1 MRSEILNKTIQTQLD
16 HRTIRFFKDQPI
28 TAETLTQLFEV
39 MNRTATSSGLQ
50 TYSVMHI
57 TDQHLKNKIAE
68 VCKQDYV
75 KDMPVLLIFLV
86 DVHRNAEIAK
96 AKGYNSEK
104 FRSMNHFFQGVAD
117 VYLAAQNLTNAVES
131 IDLGAVFLGSVL
143 NDAQKMVDILNLPEL
158 TFPLVGMGFGYPNDA
173 PELKPRMDLSQ
184 KIFENTYPKVED
196 YLSEIADYDQAMTH
210 YYDTRENNRRS
221 DSFSD
226 QVVSKFKT
234 SPELRSKMLQ
244 VVAKQGFDLGLD

>member
-1 MRSEILNKTIQTQLD
+1 MNKTIQTQLD
-16 HRTIRFFKDQPI
+16 HRTIRFFKDQPVP
-28 TAETLTQLFEV
+28 AETITQLFEV

-50 TYSVMHI
+50 TYSVLHI
-57 TDQHLKNKIAE
+57 TDQDLKNKIAE
-68 VCKQDYV
+68 VCKQDYI
-75 KDMPVLLIFLV
+75 KDAPVLLIFLV

-96 AKGYNSEK
+96 AKGYSSEK
-104 FRSMNHFFQGVAD
+104 FASMNHFFQGVAD

-131 IDLGAVFLGSVL
+131 LDLGAVFLGSVL
-143 NDAQKMVDILNLPEL
+143 NDSQKMVEILDLPQL

-173 PELKPRMDLSQ
+173 PELKPRMAVSQ
-184 KIFENTYPKVED
+184 KIFENAYPKVED

-226 QVVSKFKT
+226 QVVAKFKN
-234 SPELRSKMLQ
+234 SPALRGKMLQ
-244 VVAKQGFDLGLD
+244 VVAKQGFNLGLD

>member
-1 MRSEILNKTIQTQLD
+1 MLQWKRQPIDMRSEMLNKTIQTQLD
-16 HRTIRFFKDQPI
+16 HRTIRFFKNQPI
-28 TAETLTQLFEV
+28 AAETLTQLFEV

-57 TDQHLKNKIAE
+57 TDQELKNKIAE

-75 KDMPVLLIFLV
+75 KDIPVLLIFLV

-96 AKGYNSEK
+96 AKGYSGEK

-143 NDAQKMVDILNLPEL
+143 NDAQRWS
-158 TFPLVGMGFGYPNDA
+158 TF
-173 PELKPRMDLSQ
+173 
-184 KIFENTYPKVED
+184 
-196 YLSEIADYDQAMTH
+196 
-210 YYDTRENNRRS
+210 
-221 DSFSD
+221 
-226 QVVSKFKT
+226 
-234 SPELRSKMLQ
+234 
-244 VVAKQGFDLGLD
+244 